1 MKARK
6 TIEVSELVDMANKLL
21 SLSQSDIITTDF
33 KDGVCAMLEKALHK
47 TNSYNGFM
55 FIDNNNSNNGTFGYV
70 TRKYFKK

>member
-21 SLSQSDIITTDF
+21 ALNQNDIITTDF
-33 KDGVCAMLEKALHK
+33 KEGVCSMLEKALLK

-55 FIDNNNSNNGTFGYV
+55 FLNADDSEAYTFGYV
-70 TRKYFKK
+70 SRKYFKK